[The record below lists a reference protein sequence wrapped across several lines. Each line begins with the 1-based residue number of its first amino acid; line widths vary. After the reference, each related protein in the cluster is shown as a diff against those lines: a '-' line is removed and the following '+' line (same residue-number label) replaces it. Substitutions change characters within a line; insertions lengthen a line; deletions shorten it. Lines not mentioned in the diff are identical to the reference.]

1 MARNGGKPMN
11 DNYSMTA
18 QAERLSDS
26 KTLEAQWKSIDW
38 EKAETYV
45 NRLQVRIAKATK
57 EKKWNIVKRLQY
69 CKRQIR

>member
-1 MARNGGKPMN
+1 MN

-57 EKKWNIVKRLQY
+57 ERNGTQ
-69 CKRQIR
+69 

>member
-1 MARNGGKPMN
+1 MN

-57 EKKWNIVKRLQY
+57 EMEHSEKASVFINTFILWESTGSA
-69 CKRQIR
+69 